1 MSGQSSLSKSLS
13 INSERSQEILT
24 IKGFAN
30 EKKRQEETMTLNL
43 AKKNKEKLEKDN
55 ELLGTIKRLTKDN
68 LALNNQFHSI
78 SEASIEESH
87 VSNRASNRMSELLL
101 NPRVSKAV
109 EAYKCYYDKC

>member
-1 MSGQSSLSKSLS
+1 
-13 INSERSQEILT
+13 
-24 IKGFAN
+24 
-30 EKKRQEETMTLNL
+30 MTLNL

-78 SEASIEESH
+78 TEASIEESS
-87 VSNRASNRMSELLL
+87 VSKTNNRMSELLL